1 VTIAVAEL
9 DELPSAQAAELLRAC
24 CGATRWVA
32 GMVARRPFHTRDVAL
47 DEADDVWWSL
57 DPDDWLE
64 AFAHHP
70 RIGEGRSAAP
80 QDPGSSPGQA
90 ARAAAWSAGEQAG
103 AAGAADD
110 VQAALAAANRAYEA
124 RFGHIYIVCAT
135 GKSAEE
141 MLAIARVRLANDA
154 DTELRVAAEEQR
166 KITRLRLEKLLTDD
180 APA

>member
-1 VTIAVAEL
+1 MTIAVAEL

-32 GMVARRPFHTRDVAL
+32 GMVARRPFHSRDVAL

-70 RIGEGRSAAP
+70 RIGERASAAP
-80 QDPGSSPGQA
+80 QE

-103 AAGAADD
+103 AADAPDD

-166 KITRLRLEKLLTDD
+166 KITRLRLQKLFTEE
-180 APA
+180 A